1 MIKMEQE
8 EINKIKDVIGKYKT
22 QRNELIEKRNEVN
35 SKLRNGEITP
45 WTRDLMIDDLY
56 KDFEETQER
65 SDFKDLAQIATEDVE
80 FEKYFRAAHL
90 QAFFNI
96 NLNPESL

>member
-1 MIKMEQE
+1 MKQE

-22 QRNELIEKRNEVN
+22 KRNELIEERNKVN
-35 SKLRNGEITP
+35 SRLRNGEIMP
-45 WTRDLMIDDLY
+45 WTRDLWIDDLY
-56 KDFEETQER
+56 KEFEATQER
-65 SDFKDLAQIATEDVE
+65 NDFKDLAQKASEDVE

-90 QAFFNI
+90 NAFFNI